1 MLLHFLAGISCIM
14 KGRPES
20 QGFSAPY
27 TSFCASPTFHDV
39 WYFTSILFLSVF
51 NVSLLLLQPI
61 FTWKQRLVDFLWGL
75 PCINSSPK
83 ASGPAGPTAHHLP
96 DWTHTRTPTRTLIPT
111 DTHTNTDTQ
120 RCLRACTQTHAH
132 ARAHTA
138 GDFEARLVPSFH
150 HGTTIM

>member
-1 MLLHFLAGISCIM
+1 MLLRFLAGISCIM

-20 QGFSAPY
+20 PGFSAPY

-51 NVSLLLLQPI
+51 NVSLLLLQPM

-96 DWTHTRTPTRTLIPT
+96 DRTHTRTPTRTLTPT
-111 DTHTNTDTQ
+111 DT
-120 RCLRACTQTHAH
+120 RTQT
-132 ARAHTA
+132 RAHRDAYERAHRHTHMHVHTQ
-138 GDFEARLVPSFH
+138 LVTSKP
-150 HGTTIM
+150 G